1 MTVLFW
7 FSLICFFTTL
17 SVMFYLSWGTRQ
29 LVNLKD
35 VLPLQS
41 TAAPRVSLII
51 PACNEAG
58 TLGPTLESV
67 LALTYPNL
75 EIMVVNDRSTD
86 DTGIVLAELKK
97 AHPFL
102 QVLTITGL
110 PGGWLGKSHAL
121 HVAGM
126 QARGDYLLF
135 TDADILFEKSTLAR
149 AMSYMLDN
157 HLDHVSLI
165 FKNISPGGLL
175 NTAIFEGMLGLL
187 LLFKPWKAGNRNSR
201 HYMGV
206 GAFNLV
212 RTQAYRDMGGH
223 RKIAMHPI
231 DDIMLGKIIKQRGL
245 FQECLI
251 GYDFVQVKWYASV
264 RELIQGA
271 MKNLFALY
279 RFRISNV
286 FFALLIP
293 VCFQIL
299 PFWAL
304 FFTKGVTFGLF
315 AGAITVRL
323 VSLAKGLSVIGLS
336 PWQAAWSFATPYLS
350 AYVSTKAALTTLRN
364 RGIIWRG
371 THYPLEELKK
381 GIQV

>member
-7 FSLICFFTTL
+7 CSLICFFLTL
-17 SVMFYLSWGTRQ
+17 SATLYLFWGTRQ

-41 TAAPRVSLII
+41 AVAPSVSLII
-51 PACNEAG
+51 PACNEG
-58 TLGPTLESV
+58 QTLRPALESA
-67 LALTYPNL
+67 LALAYPNL

-86 DTGIVLAELKK
+86 DTGTVLAELKK
-97 AHPFL
+97 AHPAL
-102 QVLTITGL
+102 QILTISDL

-126 QARGDYLLF
+126 QARGEYLLF
-135 TDADILFEKSTLAR
+135 TDADILLEKSTLAR
-149 AMSYMLDN
+149 AMSCMLVN
-157 HLDHVSLI
+157 GLDHLSLI

-175 NTAIFEGMLGLL
+175 NTAIMEGMLGLL
-187 LLFKPWKAGNRNSR
+187 LLFKPWKARNPNSR

-212 RTQAYRDMGGH
+212 RTEAYRNTGGH

-231 DDIMLGKIIKQRGL
+231 DDIMLGKIIKQQGGK
-245 FQECLI
+245 QDCLI

-264 RELIQGA
+264 RELVRGA

-286 FFALLIP
+286 FFALMIP

-304 FFTKGVTFGLF
+304 FFTTGATFGLF
-315 AGAITVRL
+315 AGTLVIRL
-323 VSLAKGLSVIGLS
+323 LSLARGLSVIGF
-336 PWQAAWSFATPYLS
+336 PPRQAVWSFVTPYLS
-350 AYVSTKAALTTLRN
+350 VFVSMKAAITTLRN
-364 RGIIWRG
+364 GGITWRG
-371 THYPLEELKK
+371 THYPLDELKK
-381 GIQV
+381 GIRI